1 MTWDILQQ
9 KLERLQKELL
19 QMGEL
24 VEEAIELS
32 VQSLLTQDSEL
43 AEQVILRDDEIDT
56 RENQVEDLCL
66 ALLATQQPLARD
78 LRSISTILKISTDLE
93 RMADHAVDVAK
104 ATLRIGTEPLI
115 KPLIDI
121 PRMAKL
127 AQKMVRDSLTAFIR
141 NDCTLAKG
149 LAEDDH
155 QVDHLY
161 NQIFRELLVLML
173 ENPKTIRQATVL
185 LFVGQHL
192 ERIADHATNIG
203 EWVIYASTG
212 EKPDL
217 NP

>member
-1 MTWDILQQ
+1 VTWDILQQ